1 MINYAAVSKS
11 LSLFSDLVG
20 EMDMR
25 FAASADRY
33 INLLF
38 DNFDTSYAEVSSHL
52 QEPPVSSQMLSTTDS
67 QYDCAMLMDPDV
79 AAMAPGLFLSR

>member
-1 MINYAAVSKS
+1 MIDYAAVSKS

-52 QEPPVSSQMLSTTDS
+52 Q
-67 QYDCAMLMDPDV
+67 
-79 AAMAPGLFLSR
+79 